1 MFKEFRKLAADV
13 GPWAAVTLYL
23 YAWTW
28 QHALSLSAE
37 DAAAGGAVKEGAPR
51 VTRQTTINQLQPGQ
65 AASKQ
70 P

>member
-13 GPWAAVTLYL
+13 GPWAAVAIYL

-28 QHALSLSAE
+28 QQALSLSA
-37 DAAAGGAVKEGAPR
+37 DMAAAGSTVKDSTPR
-51 VTRQTTINQLQPGQ
+51 VARPATINQLQTGQ
-65 AASKQ
+65 PASKH